1 MQHAGWVLV
10 RRRVGRWGSMAIL
23 FRRLIISL
31 LIPYLWRR
39 WRGRSNRE
47 DGRMEA
53 LEPSAT
59 PAGTRPVPGARDVTD
74 GLVVGEEY

>member
-1 MQHAGWVLV
+1 
-10 RRRVGRWGSMAIL
+10 MAIL

-39 WRGRSNRE
+39 WRGRSRC
-47 DGRMEA
+47 EA
-53 LEPSAT
+53 PDMAELEPAASVRT
-59 PAGTRPVPGARDVTD
+59 GSRPVPGARDVTD